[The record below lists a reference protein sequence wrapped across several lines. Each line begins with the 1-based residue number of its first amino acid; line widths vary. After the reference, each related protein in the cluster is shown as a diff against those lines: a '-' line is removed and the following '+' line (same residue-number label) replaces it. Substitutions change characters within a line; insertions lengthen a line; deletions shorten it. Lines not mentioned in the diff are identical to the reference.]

1 MTSTSLPP
9 RTKPGRTLGRSK
21 ARKVVERERMEKER
35 IDGNIESFTNRLIE
49 VLSKGGVAEHL
60 LSELRKE
67 MAFGEDVETSVSLIQ
82 ADTAVNK
89 AWTFATCY
97 PSM

>member
-1 MTSTSLPP
+1 M
-9 RTKPGRTLGRSK
+9 
-21 ARKVVERERMEKER
+21 VERERMEKER
-35 IDGNIESFTNRLIE
+35 IDGNIESCTNRLIE
-49 VLSKGGVAEHL
+49 VLLKGGVAEQL
-60 LSELRKE
+60 LYELREE